1 MLNALTVS
9 DMKMWNNTRDLKS
22 RLILLVIST
31 ATVQLH

>member
-9 DMKMWNNTRDLKS
+9 DMEMWNTRDLKS